1 MLKMNKTLPRYI
13 YFKCNDVKKGVKE
26 LNEKY
31 YGYHVVPGSLTLEE
45 HRYHALV
52 CLLELDSERMIY

>member
-1 MLKMNKTLPRYI
+1 
-13 YFKCNDVKKGVKE
+13 VKKGVKE